1 MRKKTG
7 RILAACLGALLLFVC
22 WLIWSPVQGVPV
34 LEYHMTGDDA
44 LPDELP
50 YIVPQADLAAQLDY
64 LQAAGYTTITMRDY
78 LAARQGEYTL
88 PAKPVILTFDD
99 GYEDNY
105 TVLLPEL
112 EQRGMCATV
121 YVVTNDVGLD
131 RYLTW
136 AQLQDMQRHGIEIGG
151 HTADH
156 LPLTTLAPEEQER
169 QLRLSRQLMEMY
181 GLQAVVSFS
190 YPNGAYDEAI
200 AQRVREAGYQTAV
213 TGDAGLNQP
222 DTNPYELQRINVAH
236 PRFGLTEFR
245 LRLLKGEIM
254 TKLHWHQHKI

>member
-1 MRKKTG
+1 M
-7 RILAACLGALLLFVC
+7 
-22 WLIWSPVQGVPV
+22 
-34 LEYHMTGDDA
+34 
-44 LPDELP
+44 
-50 YIVPQADLAAQLDY
+50 
-64 LQAAGYTTITMRDY
+64 
-78 LAARQGEYTL
+78 
-88 PAKPVILTFDD
+88 
-99 GYEDNY
+99 
-105 TVLLPEL
+105 
-112 EQRGMCATV
+112 
-121 YVVTNDVGLD
+121 
-131 RYLTW
+131 
-136 AQLQDMQRHGIEIGG
+136 
-151 HTADH
+151 
-156 LPLTTLAPEEQER
+156 
-169 QLRLSRQLMEMY
+169 RLSRQLMEMY